1 MTTLAPAGSE
11 YKNDNVIPIKKQT
24 TETNP
29 AEIITDLK
37 LLNTRIEVKA
47 GKIISEE
54 INIVPIIRMPNT
66 MVIAVKKAINIL

>member
-29 AEIITDLK
+29 AEIINDLK
-37 LLNTRIEVKA
+37 LLNTLIEVKD
-47 GKIISEE
+47 GKII
-54 INIVPIIRMPNT
+54 I
-66 MVIAVKKAINIL
+66 